1 MSASVIVVPLASV
14 YLLIGYVFASAYICR
29 GGGLYAQRALL
40 EHVLVCDIPRG
51 SRLPGSATSPQEGLL
66 ELFPARAGSP
76 GTRSELDSSRYGS
89 PAVYQGVLDPYQP
102 QQ

>member
-1 MSASVIVVPLASV
+1 MYV
-14 YLLIGYVFASAYICR
+14 LIGYVFTSAYRCR
-29 GGGLYAQRALL
+29 GGDLYAQRALL
-40 EHVLVCDIPRG
+40 ERVLVCGTPRG

-66 ELFPARAGSP
+66 ELFHAPAGCP

>member
-14 YLLIGYVFASAYICR
+14 YLLIGYVFTSAYICR
-29 GGGLYAQRALL
+29 DGGLCAQRALL
-40 EHVLVCDIPRG
+40 ERVLVCGTPRG
-51 SRLPGSATSPQEGLL
+51 SRLPGSATSPQGSLL
-66 ELFPARAGSP
+66 ELFPARAGYQ

>member
-14 YLLIGYVFASAYICR
+14 YLLIGDVFTSAYRCR
-29 GGGLYAQRALL
+29 GGGLCAQRALL
-40 EHVLVCDIPRG
+40 EHVLVCGIPRG
-51 SRLPGSATSPQEGLL
+51 SCLLGSATSPQGSLL
-66 ELFPARAGSP
+66 ELFLARVGSP

-89 PAVYQGVLDPYQP
+89 PAVYQGVLDPYQL